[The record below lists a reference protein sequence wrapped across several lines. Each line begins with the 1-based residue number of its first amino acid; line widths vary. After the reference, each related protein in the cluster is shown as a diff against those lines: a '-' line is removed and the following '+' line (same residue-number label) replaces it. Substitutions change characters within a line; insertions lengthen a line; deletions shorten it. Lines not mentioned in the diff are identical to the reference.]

1 MPKWSEYTSQ
11 DTLADN
17 DEVMLYDATA
27 RANKRGL
34 MSKFWDYVVDKMA
47 TAVISKLETNN
58 KTIIGAINALNSELS
73 FISKVKDVDI
83 QVVNEY
89 VYTGLS
95 FTVPKNTLFIFT
107 AKAFYENSEPLGIS
121 TANSDSSY
129 SKNTVIEN
137 NEKYPTTLTSIC
149 DRAAGEVTH
158 YIWAKYKFVGKNKI
172 GIWGTMMK

>member
-1 MPKWSEYTSQ
+1 M
-11 DTLADN
+11 ADQ
-17 DEVMLYDATA
+17 
-27 RANKRGL
+27 
-34 MSKFWDYVVDKMA
+34 
-47 TAVISKLETNN
+47 
-58 KTIIGAINALNSELS
+58 AINALSTKTAPETSDQLLLVGTGEPQLIDYDKLADAILNKITSKNYALDAGQMTLLAALNKLNSELS

-107 AKAFYENSEPLGIS
+107 AKAFYNNSEPLGIS
-121 TANSDSSY
+121 IASSDSSY
-129 SKNTVIEN
+129 FKNTVIEN

-158 YIWAKYKFVGKNKI
+158 YIWAKYKFVGKNQI